1 MVPAR
6 ELIDTWASLY
16 ANSAAIR
23 SGVAFAHVGALLG
36 GGGCAVAADL
46 WTLKASQRGTASV
59 QAELERLHGVHRVV
73 VANLAIVVVSGVL
86 LMGADFDAYL
96 ASAAFWIK
104 MALVVGL
111 VINGAVLVRTSIR
124 IAAGDTR
131 AVGHVRPVSM
141 ASLTLWFV
149 TTLMG
154 AVLPNVL

>member
-1 MVPAR
+1 MAPVR

-46 WTLKASQRGTASV
+46 WTLKASQRGTSSV
-59 QAELERLHGVHRVV
+59 QAELERLHGVHQIV
-73 VANLAIVVVSGVL
+73 VANLAIVVVSGLL

-111 VINGAVLVRTSIR
+111 VANGAVLVRTSIG
-124 IAAGDTR
+124 IAAGDTHTVGRVR
-131 AVGHVRPVSM
+131 AVSI

>member
-1 MVPAR
+1 
-6 ELIDTWASLY
+6 
-16 ANSAAIR
+16 
-23 SGVAFAHVGALLG
+23 
-36 GGGCAVAADL
+36 VAADL

-59 QAELERLHGVHRVV
+59 RVELERLHGVHRIV
-73 VANLAIVVVSGVL
+73 VANLVIVVVSGLL

-111 VINGAVLVRTSIR
+111 AVNGAVLVRTSVR
-124 IAAGDTR
+124 IAAGDTQ
-131 AVGHVRPVSM
+131 AVGHVRAVSM

>member
-1 MVPAR
+1 MAPVR

-59 QAELERLHGVHRVV
+59 RAEVERLHGVHRIV
-73 VANLAIVVVSGVL
+73 VANLVIVVVSGLL

-111 VINGAVLVRTSIR
+111 VVNGAVLVRMSVRLT
-124 IAAGDTR
+124 AGDTQT
-131 AVGHVRPVSM
+131 VGHVRAVSM

>member
-1 MVPAR
+1 VVPVR

-23 SGVAFAHVGALLG
+23 SGVGFAHVGALLG

-59 QAELERLHGVHRVV
+59 RVELERLHGVHRIV
-73 VANLAIVVVSGVL
+73 VANLVIVVVSGLL

-111 VINGAVLVRTSIR
+111 VVNGALLVRTSVR

-131 AVGHVRPVSM
+131 AVGHVRAVSM
-141 ASLTLWFV
+141 ASLTLWFA

>member
-1 MVPAR
+1 VVPVR

-59 QAELERLHGVHRVV
+59 QAELERLHGVHRIV
-73 VANLAIVVVSGVL
+73 VANLAIVIVSGLL

-96 ASAAFWIK
+96 VSTAFWIK
-104 MALVVGL
+104 MALVVAL
-111 VINGAVLVRTSIR
+111 VVNGAVLVRTSIR
-124 IAAGDTR
+124 IATGDAR
-131 AVGHVRPVSM
+131 AVRRVRVVSM

>member
-111 VINGAVLVRTSIR
+111 VINGAMLVRTSIR

>member
-1 MVPAR
+1 MVPVR

-73 VANLAIVVVSGVL
+73 VANLAIVVISGVL

-111 VINGAVLVRTSIR
+111 VVNGAVLVRTSIR

-131 AVGHVRPVSM
+131 AVGRVRAVSM

-149 TTLMG
+149 TTFMG

>member
-1 MVPAR
+1 MVPVR

-59 QAELERLHGVHRVV
+59 QAELERLHGVHHVV
-73 VANLAIVVVSGVL
+73 VTNLAIVVVSGVL

-111 VINGAVLVRTSIR
+111 VVNGAVLLRTGVW
-124 IAAGDTR
+124 IATGDAR
-131 AVGHVRPVSM
+131 AVRRVRVVSM